1 MDTLP
6 EKTYRWQI
14 HILKTLSTKI
24 CYEQIKTICVNNC
37 YTPIINRIMTDHGK
51 LRMWSNWELSYT
63 DSEYVNCAT
72 ILKNSLAVSLKAK
85 IYLPY
90 DQPFYSWIFTEEK

>member
-14 HILKTLSTKI
+14 HILKASVPRFVTRA
-24 CYEQIKTICVNNC
+24 IKTICIHNC
-37 YTPIINRIMTDHGK
+37 YTPIINRIKTDHGK

-72 ILKNSLAVSLKAK
+72 ILKNSLADFFKS
-85 IYLPY
+85 
-90 DQPFYSWIFTEEK
+90 